1 MRKRWLAVAIATTL
15 TFTSIVPSQYLH
27 AALDPNYAKSELAV
41 SSGTR
46 EKQALTNNLVEDSL
60 YQEEEDVTIIV
71 ELEDQSILD
80 RYGNGNGSSTYQSR
94 SYYADAESYL
104 DSDEAQ
110 LTSEEM
116 IQTQNQVAES
126 ITSMD
131 KARALTSEVLY
142 HYTTIMNGFAINV
155 KYGQLDDIKRMPG
168 IKTAYVVRTYELEP
182 DMTTSNGMIESEVAH
197 ALDYNG
203 EGMVVAILDTGL
215 DTAHEAFAVEGLTT
229 GLASAKIT
237 EDAVSQAKASNDVA
251 DGQYISAKVPF
262 AYDYADKDNDVI
274 PTAEAVEKYG
284 NDHGTHVAGTVAGN
298 SDTIQGVA
306 PQAQL
311 VIMKVFSD
319 AGKGASTEDIL
330 AGLEDAVKLHVD
342 TINMSLGSASGYS
355 IGEEEGVQE
364 VYDRI
369 VAAGINLAVSAGNSY
384 SATYN
389 NEAGGAFTSNPDTS
403 VVGSPSTYTAS
414 TSVAS
419 CINTHYYAHYF
430 KLSEQVFGY
439 SETAVGSQP
448 TLAGLDTSAEGDG
461 TVYDYVVVP
470 NVGDVADY
478 EGVDVAGKI
487 AVVNR
492 GSISFNDKVVNAASG
507 GAIAV
512 VVANNQD
519 GTINM
524 AIEDY
529 TIPAVAVT
537 KVQGEELKKADNK
550 IITICKDMGH
560 FASDD
565 AKKMSDFSSYGVTP
579 DLKLKPEIT
588 APGEN
593 IYSSLPFNDSYGSMS
608 GTSMAAPHIAGT
620 FALVKQYITE
630 ESLAAV
636 RGGSAELANQL
647 LMSTAVPLKD
657 ENGVYYSPR
666 KQGSGLV
673 NIGNAVTTPA
683 YLYVDDKRI
692 NYRPKLDLKD
702 SVRGEYEAEF
712 VVQSATGAAI
722 TYKLDAATLTETA
735 YIKKGIEKKD
745 KSYILE
751 QSQDI
756 SNMVSIEYTVGGVV
770 SDTVTVEAGSSAT
783 VHVKITLLDDAKS
796 YIDNTF
802 ENGEFVDG
810 FIFLTSDEGNEA
822 LSLPFMGYY
831 GDWAKAPIMD
841 NSTIYDNYWYGTG
854 DNDLYQQTVGYLLAD
869 EGSHLLGVNPYDEN
883 AYYLLDNGFNV
894 YSYPSYYKYAMLQL
908 DPNKIAI
915 SPNDD
920 GYNDDLYGMQFSLL
934 RNARTITSKVIDSN
948 QKVVYENGWEF
959 ETKTAY
965 YSGISAMNPSFDKL
979 VWTPETIKNNDVY
992 TYTISGTLDYEGSE
1006 RNVKNSISYPITIDI
1021 ENPTLKNLK
1030 IVKEDGK
1037 VYATFDVT
1045 DNQYVA
1051 FAGLYDLTGGS
1062 ITVTDPTDGES
1073 YDVGELVN
1081 EPTKAATT
1089 AMKLELTDYVA
1100 ATKDNFVIR
1109 LCDYAGNEKAFT
1121 CTQAGVVLGSSSGGS
1136 EGGGTTPG
1144 VPDPKPGN
1152 ELYETT
1158 IKIETQSETTEIKPA
1173 DMKEALENKDITAI
1187 TVIVTQKEAGNIIK
1201 LTKETLDAIATAG
1214 KDLTILIKDVNGT
1227 VVGTWTFKASE
1238 VKNVAGL
1245 YDDIILNIQ
1254 STTVAEA
1261 KQADPSIS
1269 KIFGDASVKGIYV
1282 DLGQKQ
1288 ALVTEG
1294 KLSVS
1299 FANVEGIS
1307 KGSRVYIYRVNEK
1320 TGKLETIVGG
1330 YSQYVDS
1337 DGIVTFPVLDGGK
1350 YVVLTAKADS
1360 KQITSLQSQI
1370 TVKPKNKTVKKGK
1383 STSVAVDLPACLQV
1397 VTNLTDKTTS
1407 ESVGA
1412 VTITYKTSNKEVATV
1427 NKNGTITAKKKG
1439 TVTVTATITLYN
1451 GKKNTVK
1458 MKITVK

>member
-41 SSGTR
+41 SSGTK
-46 EKQALTNNLVEDSL
+46 EKQTLSSNLVEDGL
-60 YQEEEDVTIIV
+60 YQEDEEVTIIV
-71 ELEDQSILD
+71 ELEDHSLLD
-80 RYGNGNGSSTYQSR
+80 RFDNSSSTYQTR
-94 SYYADAESYL
+94 SYYADAKSYL

-116 IQTQNQVAES
+116 IQTQNQVAGS
-126 ITSMD
+126 IKSMD
-131 KARALTSEVLY
+131 KTRTSTSEVLY
-142 HYTTIMNGFAINV
+142 NYTTVMNGFAMNV
-155 KYGQLDDIKRMPG
+155 KYGQFEDIKKMPG
-168 IKTAYVVRTYELEP
+168 VKTAYVARTYEIEP

-215 DTAHEAFAVEGLTT
+215 DTAHEAFAVEGLSAE
-229 GLASAKIT
+229 GLASARIT
-237 EDAVSQAKASNDVA
+237 EEVVSNAKATDNVA

-262 AYDYADKDNDVI
+262 AYDYADKDNEVT
-274 PTAEAVEKYG
+274 PSLEAVEVYN

-355 IGEEEGVQE
+355 VGEEEGIQE

-369 VAAGINLAVSAGNSY
+369 IASGINLAVSAGNNY

-389 NEAGGAFTSNPDTS
+389 NEAGGAYTSNPDTS

-448 TLAGLDTSAEGDG
+448 TLAGLDTNTTGDG

-470 NVGDVADY
+470 NNGDIADY
-478 EGVDVAGKI
+478 KGIDVAGKI

-492 GSISFNDKVVNAASG
+492 GSISFNDKVVYAASG

-529 TIPAVAVT
+529 TIPAVSVT
-537 KVQGEELKKADNK
+537 KVQGDELKTADDK
-550 IITICKDMGH
+550 TITIFSDMGH
-560 FASDD
+560 FASND
-565 AKKMSDFSSYGVTP
+565 AKKMSDFSSPGVTP

-593 IYSSLPFNDSYGSMS
+593 IYSSLPFNNSYGSMS

-620 FALVKQYITE
+620 FALVKQYITT

-647 LMSTAVPLKD
+647 LMSTAAPLKD

-683 YLYVDDKRI
+683 YLYVDDQSI

-702 SVRGEYEAEF
+702 SVTGEYEADF

-722 TYKLDAATLTETA
+722 TYKLDAVTLTETA
-735 YIKKGIEKKD
+735 VNG
-745 KSYILE
+745 YILE

-756 SNMVSIEYTVGGVV
+756 SNMVSIEYTVDGVT
-770 SDTVTVEAGSSAT
+770 SDTVTVEAGSSAP

-796 YIDNTF
+796 YIDTTF

-810 FIFLTSDEGNEA
+810 FIFLTSDEGNKA

-841 NSTIYDNYWYGTG
+841 NSTIYDNYLYGTG
-854 DNDLYQQTVGYLLAD
+854 DNELYQQSVGYLLAD
-869 EGSHLLGVNPYDEN
+869 EGTHLLGVNPYDDM
-883 AYYLLDNGFNV
+883 AYYLLGNGLSA
-894 YSYPSYYKYAMLQL
+894 YSYPSYYRNAMLQL

-915 SPNDD
+915 SPNGD
-920 GYNDDLYGMQFSLL
+920 GYNDELYGTQFSLL
-934 RNARTITSKVIDSN
+934 RNARTITSKVTDSS

-959 ETKTAY
+959 ETKTTY
-965 YSGISAMNPSFDKL
+965 YSGILAMNPSFDKL
-979 VWTPETIKNNDVY
+979 VWTPKTIKNNDVY
-992 TYTISGTLDYEGSE
+992 TYTISGTLDYEGTE

-1030 IVKEDGK
+1030 IVKEEGK
-1037 VYATFDVT
+1037 VYATFDVA

-1051 FAGLYDLTGGS
+1051 FAGLYDLTGDS
-1062 ITVTDPTDGES
+1062 ITVTDPVDGE
-1073 YDVGELVN
+1073 YAVGELVN

-1089 AMKLELTDYVA
+1089 AMKLELTDYFA

-1121 CTQAGVVLGSSSGGS
+1121 CTQAGEVLGSSSGGS
-1136 EGGGTTPG
+1136 EGGGTVPG
-1144 VPDPKPGN
+1144 VPDPKPDN
-1152 ELYETT
+1152 DLDKET
-1158 IKIETQSETTEIKPA
+1158 IEIETKSEVTEIKPA
-1173 DMKEALENKDITAI
+1173 DIKDALENKDITAI
-1187 TVIVTQKEAGNIIK
+1187 TVVVTQKEASNIIK
-1201 LTKETLDAIATAG
+1201 ITKETLDVIATAN
-1214 KDLTILIKDVNGT
+1214 KDLTIIIKDTNGK

-1238 VKNVAGL
+1238 VKNVEGL

-1254 STTVAEA
+1254 SKTVAEA
-1261 KQADPSIS
+1261 KQADPTIS

-1282 DLGQKQ
+1282 ELGQKQ
-1288 ALVTEG
+1288 ALVVEG

-1299 FANVEGIS
+1299 FAGVEGIS
-1307 KGSRVYIYRVNEK
+1307 KGSRIYIYRVNEK
-1320 TGKLETIVGG
+1320 TRKLETIVGG

-1337 DGIVTFPVLDGGK
+1337 DGMVTFPVLEGGK
-1350 YVVLTAKADS
+1350 YVVLIAKADS
-1360 KQITSLQSQI
+1360 KHITSLQSQI
-1370 TVKPKNKTVKKGK
+1370 TVKAKNKTVKKGK
-1383 STSVAVDLPACLQV
+1383 STSVVVELPACLQV
-1397 VTNLTDKTTS
+1397 VTKLTDKTTS
-1407 ESVGA
+1407 KGVGA

-1427 NKNGTITAKKKG
+1427 NKNGTIKAKKKG
-1439 TVTVTATITLYN
+1439 TATVTATITLYN
-1451 GKKNTVK
+1451 GKKKTVK

>member
-15 TFTSIVPSQYLH
+15 MFTSIVPSQYLH
-27 AALDPNYAKSELAV
+27 AALDPNYAKSELEV
-41 SSGTR
+41 SSGTK
-46 EKQALTNNLVEDSL
+46 EKQTLSNNLVEDSL
-60 YQEEEDVTIIV
+60 YQEDEEVTIIV
-71 ELEDQSILD
+71 ELEDHSLLD
-80 RYGNGNGSSTYQSR
+80 RYGNGSSTYQTR
-94 SYYADAESYL
+94 SYYADAKSYL

-116 IQTQNQVAES
+116 IQTQNQVATS
-126 ITSMD
+126 IKSMD
-131 KARALTSEVLY
+131 KTRTSASEVLY
-142 HYTTIMNGFAINV
+142 HYTTVMNGFAMNV
-155 KYGQLDDIKRMPG
+155 KYGQLEDIKKMPG
-168 IKTAYVVRTYELEP
+168 VKTAYVARTYEIEP

-215 DTAHEAFAVEGLTT
+215 DTAHEAFAVEGLSAE

-237 EDAVSQAKASNDVA
+237 EEVVTNAKATDNVA

-262 AYDYADKDNDVI
+262 AYDYADKDNEVT
-274 PTAEAVEKYG
+274 PSVEAVEVYS
-284 NDHGTHVAGTVAGN
+284 NDHGTHVASTVAGN
-298 SDTIQGVA
+298 STTIQGVA

-355 IGEEEGVQE
+355 VGEEEGVQE

-369 VAAGINLAVSAGNSY
+369 VAAGINLAVSAGNNY

-448 TLAGLDTSAEGDG
+448 TLAGLDTNTTGDG
-461 TVYDYVVVP
+461 TIYDYVVVP

-487 AVVNR
+487 AVINR
-492 GSISFNDKVVNAASG
+492 GSISFNDKVVYAASG

-512 VVANNQD
+512 VVANNVD

-529 TIPAVAVT
+529 TIPAVSVT
-537 KVQGEELKKADNK
+537 KVQGDELKNADDK
-550 IITICKDMGH
+550 TITICSDMGH

-565 AKKMSDFSSYGVTP
+565 AKKMSDFSSPGVTP

-593 IYSSLPFNDSYGSMS
+593 IYSSLPFNNSYGSMS

-630 ESLAAV
+630 ESLASIG
-636 RGGSAELANQL
+636 GGSAELANQL
-647 LMSTAVPLKD
+647 LMSTAAPLKD

-683 YLYVDDKRI
+683 YLYVDDQSI

-702 SVRGEYEAEF
+702 SVTGEYEADF
-712 VVQSATGAAI
+712 IVQSATGAAI

-735 YIKKGIEKKD
+735 DEYG
-745 KSYILE
+745 YILE

-756 SNMVSIEYTVGGVV
+756 SNMVAIEYTVDGVP

-796 YIDNTF
+796 YLDNTF

-810 FIFLTSDEGNEA
+810 FIFLTSDEGNEG

-841 NSTIYDNYWYGTG
+841 NSTIYDNYLYGTG
-854 DNDLYQQTVGYLLAD
+854 DNELYQQSVGYLLAD
-869 EGSHLLGVNPYDEN
+869 GGSHLLGVNPYDDM
-883 AYYLLDNGFNV
+883 AYYLLGNG
-894 YSYPSYYKYAMLQL
+894 YSAHSYPRYYKYYMLQL

-915 SPNDD
+915 SPNGD

-934 RNARTITSKVIDSN
+934 RNARTITSNVTDSS
-948 QKVVYENGWEF
+948 QKIVYENGWGF
-959 ETKTAY
+959 ETKTTY

-992 TYTISGTLDYEGSE
+992 TYTISGTLDYEGSD
-1006 RNVKNSISYPITIDI
+1006 RNVKNSISYPITIDT
-1021 ENPTLKNLK
+1021 ENPILKNLK

-1037 VYATFDVT
+1037 VFATFDAT

-1051 FAGLYDLTGGS
+1051 YAGLYDLTGDS
-1062 ITVTDPTDGES
+1062 ITVTDPVDGE
-1073 YDVGELVN
+1073 YAVGDLVN

-1089 AMKLELTDYVA
+1089 AMKLELTDYFS

-1121 CTQAGVVLGSSSGGS
+1121 CTQAGTVLGSSSGGS

-1152 ELYETT
+1152 DLDKGT
-1158 IKIETQSETTEIKPA
+1158 IEIETKSEVTEIKPA
-1173 DMKEALENKDITAI
+1173 DMKDALENKDISVI
-1187 TVIVTQKEAGNIIK
+1187 TVVVTQKEASNIIK
-1201 LTKETLDAIATAG
+1201 LTKETLDAIATAN
-1214 KDLTILIKDVNGT
+1214 KDLIIIIKDVNGK

-1238 VKNVAGL
+1238 VKNVEGL

-1261 KQADPSIS
+1261 KQADPTIS

-1282 DLGQKQ
+1282 NLGQKQ
-1288 ALVTEG
+1288 ALVAEG

-1299 FANVEGIS
+1299 FAGVEGIS

-1337 DGIVTFPVLDGGK
+1337 DGMVSFPVLDGGK
-1350 YVVLTAKADS
+1350 YVILTAKAGS

-1383 STSVAVDLPACLQV
+1383 STSVVVDLPACLQV
-1397 VTNLTDKTTS
+1397 VTKLTDKTTS
-1407 ESVGA
+1407 EGVGA
-1412 VTITYKTSNKEVATV
+1412 VTITYKTSNKEVVTV

-1439 TVTVTATITLYN
+1439 TATVTATITLYN

>member
-27 AALDPNYAKSELAV
+27 AALDPNFAQSELGI
-41 SSGTR
+41 SSGTK
-46 EKQALTNNLVEDSL
+46 EKQALTKNLVEDSL
-60 YQEEEDVTIIV
+60 YQEDDEVTIIV
-71 ELEDQSILD
+71 ELEEYSLLD
-80 RYGNGNGSSTYQSR
+80 RYNNSISTYQAR
-94 SYYADAESYL
+94 SYYSDTRSYL
-104 DSDEAQ
+104 ESDEAQ

-116 IQTQNQVAES
+116 IQAQNQVAG
-126 ITSMD
+126 IIKGTD
-131 KARALTSEVLY
+131 KARTLASDVLY
-142 HYTTIMNGFAINV
+142 HYTTVLNGFAMNV
-155 KYGQLDDIKRMPG
+155 KYGQLADIKKMPEV
-168 IKTAYVVRTYELEP
+168 KTAYVARTYELEP
-182 DMTTSNGMIESEVAH
+182 DMTTSNEMIESEVAH

-215 DTAHEAFAVEGLTT
+215 DTAHEAFAVDGLTT
-229 GLASAKIT
+229 GLSSAKIT
-237 EDAVSQAKASNDVA
+237 EDVVTNAKVKNDVA

-262 AYDYADKDNDVI
+262 AYDYADKDNEVT
-274 PTAEAVEKYG
+274 PSAEAVEVYG

-298 SDTIQGVA
+298 SITIQGVA

-319 AGKGASTEDIL
+319 TGKGASTEDIL
-330 AGLEDAVKLHVD
+330 AGLEDAVKLQVD

-369 VAAGINLAVSAGNSY
+369 VAAGINLAVSAGNNY

-403 VVGSPSTYTAS
+403 VVGSPSTYNAS

-439 SETAVGSQP
+439 SETAIGSQP
-448 TLAGLDTSAEGDG
+448 TLIELDTDRIGVG
-461 TVYDYVVVP
+461 TAYDYVVVP
-470 NVGDVADY
+470 NVGDVEDY
-478 EGVDVAGKI
+478 EGVDVEGKI

-529 TIPAVAVT
+529 IIPAVSVT
-537 KVQGEELKKADNK
+537 KVQGDELKKADVK
-550 IITICKDMGH
+550 SITICKDMGH
-560 FASDD
+560 FESKD
-565 AKKMSDFSSYGVTP
+565 AKKMSDFSSLGVTP

-593 IYSSLPFNDSYGSMS
+593 IYSSLPFNNSYGSMS

-620 FALVKQYITE
+620 FALVKQYIKE

-636 RGGSAELANQL
+636 KGGSAELANQL
-647 LMSTAVPLKD
+647 LMSTAMPLKD

-673 NIGNAVTTPA
+673 NVGNAVTTPA
-683 YLYVDDKRI
+683 YLYVDDQTI
-692 NYRPKLDLKD
+692 NFRPKLDLKD
-702 SVRGEYEAEF
+702 SVTGEYESEF
-712 VVQSATGAAI
+712 IVQSATGAAI

-735 YIKKGIEKKD
+735 YQSNKI
-745 KSYILE
+745 SYILE

-756 SNMVSIEYTVGGVV
+756 SSMVAIEYTVDGVI

-783 VHVKITLLDDAKS
+783 VHVKITLLDEVKS
-796 YIDNTF
+796 YIDTIF
-802 ENGEFVDG
+802 ENGEFVEG
-810 FIFLTSDEGNEA
+810 FIFLTSEEGNEA
-822 LSLPFMGYY
+822 LSLPFMGFY
-831 GDWAKAPIMD
+831 GEWAKAPLMD

-854 DNDLYQQTVGYLLAD
+854 DNDLYQQAVSYLLAD
-869 EGSHLLGVNPYDEN
+869 KGSHLLGVNPYDDN
-883 AYYLLDNGFNV
+883 AYFLLGNGYNV
-894 YSYPSYYKYAMLQL
+894 YSYPNYYKNYMLQL

-915 SPNDD
+915 SPNGD
-920 GYNDDLYGMQFSLL
+920 GYNDDLYGTKFSLL
-934 RNARTITSKVIDSN
+934 RNARTITSTIKDSN
-948 QKVVYENGWEF
+948 QKIVYENGWDF
-959 ETKTAY
+959 ETKTTY
-965 YSGISAMNPSFDKL
+965 YSGISAMNSSFDKL
-979 VWTPETIKNNDVY
+979 VWTPETVKNNDVY
-992 TYTISGTLDYEGSE
+992 TYTISGALDYEGSE
-1006 RNVKNSISYPITIDI
+1006 RNIKNSISFPITIDI
-1021 ENPTLKNLK
+1021 ENPALKNLK
-1030 IVKEDGK
+1030 IVKEEDK

-1051 FAGLYDLTGGS
+1051 FAGLYDLTGES
-1062 ITVTDPTDGES
+1062 ITVTDSSDGEI
-1073 YDVGELVN
+1073 YTVGELVN
-1081 EPTKAATT
+1081 ETMKAATT

-1100 ATKDNFVIR
+1100 TTKDNFIVR

-1121 CTQAGVVLGSSSGGS
+1121 CTQAGTVVDSSSGGS

-1144 VPDPKPGN
+1144 VPDPKPDYDLD
-1152 ELYETT
+1152 EET
-1158 IKIETQSETTEIKPA
+1158 IEIEAKSEVTEIKPA
-1173 DMKEALENKDITAI
+1173 DMKEALENKNVTEITI
-1187 TVIVTQKEAGNIIK
+1187 VITQKEASNIIN
-1201 LTKETLDAIATAG
+1201 LTKESLEAIANAG
-1214 KDLTILIKDVNGT
+1214 KNLTILIKDVNGK
-1227 VVGTWTFKASE
+1227 VVGTWSFKASE

-1245 YDDIILNIQ
+1245 YEDIILNVQ
-1254 STTVAEA
+1254 LTTVTEA
-1261 KQADPSIS
+1261 KQADPTIS
-1269 KIFGDASVKGIYV
+1269 KIFGDANVNGIYV
-1282 DLGQKQ
+1282 SLGQKESLI
-1288 ALVTEG
+1288 AEG
-1294 KLSVS
+1294 RLSVS
-1299 FANVEGIS
+1299 YATVEGIS
-1307 KGSRVYIYRVNEK
+1307 RGSRVYIYRVNEK
-1320 TGKLETIVGG
+1320 TNKLETIVGG

-1337 DGIVTFPVLDGGK
+1337 NGTVTFPVLDGGK
-1350 YVVLTAKADS
+1350 YVILTAKANS

-1370 TVKPKNKTVKKGK
+1370 TVKPVNKIVKKGK
-1383 STSVAVDLPACLQV
+1383 TTKIVVDLPACLQV
-1397 VTNLTDKTTS
+1397 VTKLTDKTTS
-1407 ESVGA
+1407 EGVGA
-1412 VTITYKTSNKEVATV
+1412 VTITYKISNKEVATV

-1439 TVTVTATITLYN
+1439 TTTVTATITLYN

-1458 MKITVK
+1458 MKITVQ

>member
-27 AALDPNYAKSELAV
+27 AALDPNYAKSELAL

-46 EKQALTNNLVEDSL
+46 EKQTLSNNLVEDSL
-60 YQEEEDVTIIV
+60 YQEDENVTIIV
-71 ELEDQSILD
+71 ELEDHSLLD
-80 RYGNGNGSSTYQSR
+80 RYGNGSSTYQTR
-94 SYYADAESYL
+94 SYYADAKSYL

-110 LTSEEM
+110 LTSKEM
-116 IQTQNQVAES
+116 IQTQNQVAGS
-126 ITSMD
+126 IKSMVKIRTS
-131 KARALTSEVLY
+131 ASEVLY
-142 HYTTIMNGFAINV
+142 HYTTVMNGFAINV
-155 KYGQLDDIKRMPG
+155 KYGQLDDIKKMPG
-168 IKTAYVVRTYELEP
+168 VKTAYVARTYELEP

-215 DTAHEAFAVEGLTT
+215 DTAHEAFAVERLTT

-237 EDAVSQAKASNDVA
+237 EDAVSKAKATDNVA

-262 AYDYADKDNDVI
+262 AYDYADKDNEVT
-274 PTAEAVEKYG
+274 PSVEAVEVYG

-298 SDTIQGVA
+298 SDKIQGVA

-342 TINMSLGSASGYS
+342 AINMSLGSASGYS
-355 IGEEEGVQE
+355 IGEEGVQE
-364 VYDRI
+364 VYERI
-369 VAAGINLAVSAGNSY
+369 AEAGINLAVSAGNSY

-389 NEAGGAFTSNPDTS
+389 NEAGGAYTANPDTS
-403 VVGSPSTYTAS
+403 VVGSPSTYNAS

-430 KLSEQVFGY
+430 KLLEKIFGY

-448 TLAGLDTSAEGDG
+448 TLTGLDTSAEGDG
-461 TVYDYVVVP
+461 TVYDYVMVP

-478 EGVDVAGKI
+478 EGVDVDGKI
-487 AVVNR
+487 AVVSR

-524 AIEDY
+524 AINDY
-529 TIPAVAVT
+529 TIPAVSVT
-537 KVQGEELKKADNK
+537 NVQGNELKNADVK
-550 IITICKDMGH
+550 IITICSDMGH
-560 FASDD
+560 FASND
-565 AKKMSDFSSYGVTP
+565 AKKMSDFSSTGVTP

-593 IYSSLPFNDSYGSMS
+593 IYSSLPFHDSYGSMS

-620 FALVKQYITE
+620 FALVKQYITK
-630 ESLAAV
+630 ESLTIV
-636 RGGSAELANQL
+636 KGGSAELANQL

-657 ENGVYYSPR
+657 GKGVYYSPR

-673 NIGNAVTTPA
+673 NVGNAVTTPA
-683 YLYVDDKRI
+683 YLYVDDQGI
-692 NYRPKLDLKD
+692 NYRPKLDIKD
-702 SVRGEYEAEF
+702 SVTGEYKAEF

-722 TYKLDAATLTETA
+722 TYKLNAATLTETA
-735 YIKKGIEKKD
+735 DEYG
-745 KSYILE
+745 YILE
-751 QSQDI
+751 RSQDI
-756 SNMVSIEYTVGGVV
+756 SNMVSIKYTVDGVV

-783 VHVKITLLDDAKS
+783 VQVKITLLDDAKS

-841 NSTIYDNYWYGTG
+841 NSTIYDNYLYGTG
-854 DNDLYQQTVGYLLAD
+854 DNKLYQQSVGYLLAD
-869 EGSHLLGVNPYDEN
+869 GGSHLLGVNPYDDM
-883 AYYLLDNGFNV
+883 AYYLLGNG
-894 YSYPSYYKYAMLQL
+894 YSAHSYPSYYRNYMLQL

-915 SPNDD
+915 SPNGD
-920 GYNDDLYGMQFSLL
+920 GYNDDLYGTQFSLL
-934 RNARTITSKVIDSN
+934 RNARTITSKVTDSN

-959 ETKTAY
+959 EAKTTY

-979 VWTPETIKNNDVY
+979 VWTPETLKNNDVY

-1006 RNVKNSISYPITIDI
+1006 RNVKNSISFPITIDI

-1037 VYATFDVT
+1037 VYATFDAT

-1051 FAGLYDLTGGS
+1051 FAGLYNLTGDS
-1062 ITVTDPTDGES
+1062 ITVTNPTDGES
-1073 YDVGELVN
+1073 YTVGELVN

-1089 AMKLELTDYVA
+1089 TLKLELTDYFA

-1121 CTQAGVVLGSSSGGS
+1121 CTQAGTVIGSSSGGS
-1136 EGGGTTPG
+1136 AGGGTTPG
-1144 VPDPKPGN
+1144 VPDPKPDN
-1152 ELYETT
+1152 DLDKET
-1158 IKIETQSETTEIKPA
+1158 IEIETKSEVTEIKPA
-1173 DMKEALENKDITAI
+1173 DIKEALDNKDVTEI
-1187 TVIVTQKEAGNIIK
+1187 TVVVTQKEAHNIIK
-1201 LTKETLDAIATAG
+1201 LTKELLDAIAAVG
-1214 KDLTILIKDVNGT
+1214 KDLTILIKDVNGK

-1238 VKNVAGL
+1238 VKNVSGL
-1245 YDDIILNIQ
+1245 YDDITLNIQ
-1254 STTVAEA
+1254 TTTVTEA
-1261 KQADPSIS
+1261 KKADPTIS

-1288 ALVTEG
+1288 ALVAEG

-1299 FANVEGIS
+1299 FASVEGIS
-1307 KGSRVYIYRVNEK
+1307 KGSRVYIYHVNEK
-1320 TGKLETIVGG
+1320 TGKLGTIVGG

-1337 DGIVTFPVLDGGK
+1337 DGMVTFPVLDGGK
-1350 YVVLTAKADS
+1350 YVILTAKADS

-1370 TVKPKNKTVKKGK
+1370 TVKPKNKTVQKGK
-1383 STSVAVDLPACLQV
+1383 STSVVVDLPVCLQV
-1397 VTNLTDKTTS
+1397 VTKLTDKTTS
-1407 ESVGA
+1407 DGVGA
-1412 VTITYKTSNKEVATV
+1412 VTITYKISNKEVATV

-1439 TVTVTATITLYN
+1439 TATATIILYN

>member
-27 AALDPNYAKSELAV
+27 AALDPNYAKNELAV

-46 EKQALTNNLVEDSL
+46 EKQTLSKNLVEDSL
-60 YQEEEDVTIIV
+60 YQEDEDVTIIV
-71 ELEDQSILD
+71 ELEDHSLLD
-80 RYGNGNGSSTYQSR
+80 RYGNGSSTYQTR
-94 SYYADAESYL
+94 SYYADAKSYL

-110 LTSEEM
+110 LTSKEM
-116 IQTQNQVAES
+116 IQTQNQVAGS
-126 ITSMD
+126 IKSMNKIRTS
-131 KARALTSEVLY
+131 ASEVLY
-142 HYTTIMNGFAINV
+142 HYTTVMNGFAISV
-155 KYGQLDDIKRMPG
+155 KYGQLDDIKKMPG
-168 IKTAYVVRTYELEP
+168 VKTAYVARTYELEP
-182 DMTTSNGMIESEVAH
+182 DMTTSNKMIESEVAH

-215 DTAHEAFAVEGLTT
+215 DTAHKAFHVEGLTT
-229 GLASAKIT
+229 KGLASAKIT
-237 EDAVSQAKASNDVA
+237 EDAVSKAKATDNVA

-262 AYDYADKDNDVI
+262 AYDYADKDNEVT
-274 PTAEAVEKYG
+274 PSVEAVEAYG

-298 SDTIQGVA
+298 SDKIQGVA

-319 AGKGASTEDIL
+319 AGKGASTENIL

-342 TINMSLGSASGYS
+342 AINMSLGSASGYS

-369 VAAGINLAVSAGNSY
+369 VATGINLAVSAGNSY
-384 SATYN
+384 SATRN
-389 NEAGGAFTSNPDTS
+389 NEAGGAYTANPDTS
-403 VVGSPSTYTAS
+403 VVGSPSTYNAS

-430 KLSEQVFGY
+430 KLLGKIFGY

-448 TLAGLDTSAEGDG
+448 TLTGLDTSENGDG
-461 TVYDYVVVP
+461 TVYDYVMVP

-478 EGVDVAGKI
+478 EGVDVDGKI
-487 AVVNR
+487 AVVSR

-524 AIEDY
+524 AINDY

-537 KVQGEELKKADNK
+537 KVQGNELKNADVK
-550 IITICKDMGH
+550 TITICSDMGN

-565 AKKMSDFSSYGVTP
+565 AKKMSGFSSFGVTP

-593 IYSSLPFNDSYGSMS
+593 IYSSLPFKDSYGSMS

-630 ESLAAV
+630 KSLTTV
-636 RGGSAELANQL
+636 KGGSAELANQL

-657 ENGVYYSPR
+657 EKGVYYSPR

-673 NIGNAVTTPA
+673 NVGNAVTTPA
-683 YLYVDDKRI
+683 YLYVDDQTI
-692 NYRPKLDLKD
+692 NYRPKLDIKD
-702 SVRGEYEAEF
+702 SVTGDYEAGF

-722 TYKLDAATLTETA
+722 TYKFNAVTLTETA
-735 YIKKGIEKKD
+735 EDG
-745 KSYILE
+745 YILE
-751 QSQDI
+751 QSRDI
-756 SNMVSIEYTVGGVV
+756 SNMVSIEYTVDGVV
-770 SDTVTVEAGSSAT
+770 SDAVTVEAGSSAT
-783 VHVKITLLDDAKS
+783 VQVKITLSDDAKS

-810 FIFLTSDEGNEA
+810 FIFLTSDEGDEA

-854 DNDLYQQTVGYLLAD
+854 DNELYQQSVGYLLAD
-869 EGSHLLGVNPYDEN
+869 GGSHLLGVNPYDDM
-883 AYYLLDNGFNV
+883 AYYLLGNGYSV
-894 YSYPSYYKYAMLQL
+894 YSYPSYYKKAMLQL

-915 SPNDD
+915 SPNGD

-934 RNARTITSKVIDSN
+934 RNARTITSKVTDSN
-948 QKVVYENGWEF
+948 QKVVYENVWEF
-959 ETKTAY
+959 ETKTTY
-965 YSGISAMNPSFDKL
+965 YSGLSAMNPSFDKL

-992 TYTISGTLDYEGSE
+992 TYTISGTLDYKGSE
-1006 RNVKNSISYPITIDI
+1006 RNEKNSISFPITIDI

-1037 VYATFDVT
+1037 VYATFDAT

-1051 FAGLYDLTGGS
+1051 FAGLYDLTGDS
-1062 ITVTDPTDGES
+1062 ITVTNPTDGKS
-1073 YDVGELVN
+1073 YTVGELVN

-1089 AMKLELTDYVA
+1089 TLKLELTDYFA

-1109 LCDYAGNEKAFT
+1109 LCDYAGNEKDFT
-1121 CTQAGVVLGSSSGGS
+1121 CTQAGTVIGSSSGGS
-1136 EGGGTTPG
+1136 AGGGTTPG
-1144 VPDPKPGN
+1144 VPDPKPDN
-1152 ELYETT
+1152 DLDKKT
-1158 IKIETQSETTEIKPA
+1158 IEIETKSEVTEIKPA
-1173 DMKEALENKDITAI
+1173 DIKEVLDNKDVTEI
-1187 TVIVTQKEAGNIIK
+1187 TVVVTQKEASNIIK
-1201 LTKETLDAIATAG
+1201 LTKELLDVIAAAG
-1214 KDLTILIKDVNGT
+1214 KDLTILIKDVNGK

-1238 VKNVAGL
+1238 VKNVSGL
-1245 YDDIILNIQ
+1245 YDDITLNIQ
-1254 STTVAEA
+1254 TTTVTEA
-1261 KQADPSIS
+1261 KKADPTIG

-1288 ALVTEG
+1288 ALVAEG
-1294 KLSVS
+1294 KLTIS

-1330 YSQYVDS
+1330 YSQYADS
-1337 DGIVTFPVLDGGK
+1337 DGMVTFPVLDGGK
-1350 YVVLTAKADS
+1350 YVILTAKADS
-1360 KQITSLQSQI
+1360 KQITSLQSQM
-1370 TVKPKNKTVKKGK
+1370 TVKPKNKTIKKGK
-1383 STSVAVDLPACLQV
+1383 STSVVVDLPAYLQV
-1397 VTNLTDKTTS
+1397 VTKLTDKTTS
-1407 ESVGA
+1407 EGVGA
-1412 VTITYKTSNKEVATV
+1412 VTITYKTSNKEVITV

-1439 TVTVTATITLYN
+1439 TATVTATITLYN
-1451 GKKNTVK
+1451 GKKNTVR

>member
-15 TFTSIVPSQYLH
+15 SFTSIVPPQYLH
-27 AALDPNYAKSELAV
+27 AALDPNYAKSELTV

-46 EKQALTNNLVEDSL
+46 EKQALSNNTIEDSL
-60 YQEEEDVTIIV
+60 YQKDEDVTIIV
-71 ELEDQSILD
+71 ELDDRSLLD
-80 RYGNGNGSSTYQSR
+80 RYNNGNSTYQARSFSTDVR
-94 SYYADAESYL
+94 SYLE
-104 DSDEAQ
+104 SDEAQ
-110 LTSEEM
+110 LTNEEM
-116 IQTQNQVAES
+116 IQTQNQFASS
-126 ITSMD
+126 IKSMNKVRTTS
-131 KARALTSEVLY
+131 SEVLY
-142 HYTTIMNGFAINV
+142 HYTTVINGFAIKV
-155 KYGQLDDIKRMPG
+155 KYGQLKEIKEMPG
-168 IKTAYVVRTYELEP
+168 VKTAYVTRTYELEP

-215 DTAHEAFAVEGLTT
+215 DTAHEAFAEEGLTAE
-229 GLASAKIT
+229 GLSSAKIT
-237 EDAVSQAKASNDVA
+237 EDVVSQAKATNDVA

-262 AYDYADKDNDVI
+262 AYDYADKDNEVT
-274 PTAEAVEKYG
+274 PSVEAVEVYS

-298 SDTIQGVA
+298 STTIQGVA

-319 AGKGASTEDIL
+319 VGKGASTEDIL

-369 VAAGINLAVSAGNSY
+369 AAAGINLAVSAGNNY

-389 NEAGGAFTSNPDTS
+389 NEAGGAFASNPDTS
-403 VVGSPSTYTAS
+403 VVGSPSTYNAS

-419 CINTHYYAHYF
+419 CINTHYYSHYF
-430 KLSEQVFGY
+430 KLAEQVFDY

-448 TLAGLDTSAEGDG
+448 TLTGLDTAVDG
-461 TVYDYVVVP
+461 KGTMYDYVVVP
-470 NVGDVADY
+470 NAGDVVDY
-478 EGVDVAGKI
+478 EDVDVAGKI

-492 GSISFNDKVVNAASG
+492 GSISFNEKVVNAASG

-512 VVANNQD
+512 VVANNTD

-529 TIPAVAVT
+529 TIPAVSVT
-537 KVQGEELKKADNK
+537 KVQGAELNKAADKK
-550 IITICKDMGH
+550 ITIFSNVEH
-560 FASDD
+560 FASNN
-565 AKKMSDFSSYGVTP
+565 AKKMSDFSSPGVTP
-579 DLKLKPEIT
+579 DLRLKPEIT

-593 IYSSLPFNDSYGSMS
+593 IYSSLPFHNSYGSMS

-620 FALVKQYITE
+620 FALVKQYITK

-647 LMSTAVPLKD
+647 LMSTAMPLTD

-673 NIGNAVTTPA
+673 NVGNAVTTPA
-683 YLYVDDKRI
+683 YLYVDDQTI
-692 NYRPKLDLKD
+692 NYRPKLDIKD
-702 SVRGEYEAEF
+702 SITGEYEADF

-722 TYKLDAATLTETA
+722 TYNLDAVTLTETA
-735 YIKKGIEKKD
+735 D
-745 KSYILE
+745 KYGYILE

-756 SNMVSIEYTVGGVV
+756 SNMVAIEYTVDGVV
-770 SDTVTVEAGSSAT
+770 SDTVTVPAGGSAT
-783 VHVKITLLDDAKS
+783 VRVNITLLDAAKS
-796 YIDNTF
+796 YIDDTF

-810 FIFLTSDEGNEA
+810 FIFLTSDEGNKA
-822 LSLPFMGYY
+822 LSLPFMGFY

-854 DNDLYQQTVGYLLAD
+854 DNELYQQTVGYLLAD
-869 EGSHLLGVNPYDEN
+869 EGSHLLGVNPYDDW
-883 AYYLLDNGFNV
+883 AYTLLGNGLSV
-894 YSYPSYYKYAMLQL
+894 YSYPDYYRNYMLQL

-915 SPNDD
+915 SPNGD
-920 GYNDDLYGMQFSLL
+920 GYNDDLYGTQFSLL
-934 RNARTITSKVIDSN
+934 RNARTITSKVTDSS

-959 ETKTAY
+959 ETKTTY
-965 YSGISAMNPSFDKL
+965 YSAISAMNPSFDKL
-979 VWTPETIKNNDVY
+979 VWTPGTIKNNEVY
-992 TYTISGTLDYEGSE
+992 TYTVSGTLDYEGSE
-1006 RNVKNSISYPITIDI
+1006 RNVKNSISFPITIDI

-1030 IVKEDGK
+1030 IVKEADR

-1051 FAGLYDLTGGS
+1051 FAGLYDLTGKS
-1062 ITVTDPTDGES
+1062 ITVIDQAAGES
-1073 YDVGELVN
+1073 YTVGELVN

-1121 CTQAGVVLGSSSGGS
+1121 CTQAGVVIGSSSGGS

-1144 VPDPKPGN
+1144 VPDPKPDYD
-1152 ELYETT
+1152 LDKET
-1158 IKIETQSETTEIKPA
+1158 IVIEAKSEVTEIKPA
-1173 DMKEALENKDITAI
+1173 DLKETLENKDVTEI
-1187 TVIVTQKEAGNIIK
+1187 TVVVTQKETSNIIK
-1201 LTKETLDAIATAG
+1201 LTKETLDAIATAN
-1214 KDLTILIKDVNGT
+1214 KDLTIVIKDVDGK
-1227 VVGTWTFKASE
+1227 VVGTWTFKASD
-1238 VKNVAGL
+1238 VKNVSGL

-1254 STTVAEA
+1254 STTVTEA
-1261 KQADPSIS
+1261 KQADSTIS
-1269 KIFGDASVKGIYV
+1269 KIFGDASVNGIYV

-1288 ALVTEG
+1288 ALVAEG

-1299 FANVEGIS
+1299 FARVEGVN

-1350 YVVLTAKADS
+1350 YVILTTKADS

-1370 TVKPKNKTVKKGK
+1370 AVKVKNKTVNKGK
-1383 STSVAVDLPACLQV
+1383 STTVAVDLPSCLQV
-1397 VTNLTDKTTS
+1397 VSKLTDKTTS
-1407 ESVGA
+1407 EGVGA
-1412 VTITYKTSNKEVATV
+1412 VTISYKTSNKNVATV
-1427 NKNGTITAKKKG
+1427 NKSGKITAKKKG
-1439 TVTVTATITLYN
+1439 TTTITAVISLYS
-1451 GKKNTVK
+1451 GKQKIVK

>member
-27 AALDPNYAKSELAV
+27 AALDPNYAMSELAV

-46 EKQALTNNLVEDSL
+46 EKQTLSNNPIEDSL
-60 YQEEEDVTIIV
+60 YMEDEVVTIIV
-71 ELEDQSILD
+71 ELEEHSLLD
-80 RYGNGNGSSTYQSR
+80 RYDNGNSTYRSR
-94 SYYADAESYL
+94 SYYADAKSYL

-110 LTSEEM
+110 LTNKEM
-116 IQTQNQVAES
+116 IETQNQIAGS
-126 ITSMD
+126 IKSMN
-131 KARALTSEVLY
+131 KARTSKSDVLY
-142 HYTTIMNGFAINV
+142 HYTTVMNGFAIKV
-155 KYGQLDDIKRMPG
+155 KYGQLGDIKKMPG
-168 IKTAYVVRTYELEP
+168 VKTAYVARTYELEP

-197 ALDYNG
+197 ALNYNG

-215 DTAHEAFAVEGLTT
+215 DTAHEAFAIDGLTT
-229 GLASAKIT
+229 KGLSSAKIT
-237 EDAVSQAKASNDVA
+237 EDVVANAIATNDVA

-262 AYDYADKDNDVI
+262 AYDYADKDNEVT
-274 PTAEAVEKYG
+274 PSVEAVEVYA

-298 SDTIQGVA
+298 STTIQGVA

-319 AGKGASTEDIL
+319 TGKGASTESIL

-355 IGEEEGVQE
+355 VGEEDGVQQ

-369 VAAGINLAVSAGNSY
+369 VAAGINLAVSAGNNY

-403 VVGSPSTYTAS
+403 VVGSPSTYNAS

-430 KLSEQVFGY
+430 KLSEQEFGY

-448 TLAGLDTSAEGDG
+448 KLTELDTNTTGAG
-461 TVYDYVVVP
+461 TSYDYVVVP
-470 NVGDVADY
+470 NAGDVADY

-529 TIPAVAVT
+529 VIPAVSVT
-537 KVQGEELKKADNK
+537 KVQGDALKKADVK
-550 IITICKDMGH
+550 TITICKDMGH
-560 FASDD
+560 FASKD
-565 AKKMSDFSSYGVTP
+565 AKKMSDFSSPGVTP

-593 IYSSLPFNDSYGSMS
+593 IYSSLPFNNSYGSMS

-647 LMSTAVPLKD
+647 LMSTAIPLTD

-673 NIGNAVTTPA
+673 NVGNAVTTPA
-683 YLYVDDKRI
+683 YLYVDDQSI

-702 SVRGEYEAEF
+702 SVTGEYEADF
-712 VVQSATGAAI
+712 VVQSVTGAAI

-735 YIKKGIEKKD
+735 DSG
-745 KSYILE
+745 YILE

-756 SNMVSIEYTVGGVV
+756 SSMVAVEYTVDGVP
-770 SDTVTVEAGSSAT
+770 SDTVTVEAGSSAA
-783 VHVKITLLDDAKS
+783 VHVKITLLDDVKS

-802 ENGEFVDG
+802 ENGEFIDG

-822 LSLPFMGYY
+822 LSLPFMGFY
-831 GDWAKAPIMD
+831 GDWEKAPLMD

-854 DNDLYQQTVGYLLAD
+854 DNELYQQAVGYVLSD
-869 EGSHLLGVNPYDEN
+869 EGSHLLGVNPYDGM
-883 AYYLLDNGFNV
+883 AYFLLGNGYSV
-894 YSYPSYYKYAMLQL
+894 YSYPSYYKNAMLQL

-915 SPNDD
+915 SPNGD
-920 GYNDDLYGMQFSLL
+920 GYNDDLYGTQFSLL
-934 RNARTITSKVIDSN
+934 RNARTITSKVTDSS

-959 ETKTAY
+959 DTKTSY
-965 YSGISAMNPSFDKL
+965 YSGTSAMNPSFDKP
-979 VWTPETIKNNDVY
+979 VWTPKTIKNNDVY
-992 TYTISGTLDYEGSE
+992 TYTISGSLDYEGSE
-1006 RNVKNSISYPITIDI
+1006 RNVKNSISFPITIDI
-1021 ENPTLKNLK
+1021 ENPVLKNLK
-1030 IVKEDGK
+1030 IVKEDNK
-1037 VYATFDVT
+1037 VYATFNVT

-1051 FAGLYDLTGGS
+1051 YAGLYDLTGES
-1062 ITVTDPTDGES
+1062 ITVLDQIDGES
-1073 YDVGELVN
+1073 YAVGELIN
-1081 EPTKAATT
+1081 ESTKAATT
-1089 AMKLELTDYVA
+1089 TMKLELTDYVA

-1121 CTQAGVVLGSSSGGS
+1121 CTQAGVIIGSGSGGS
-1136 EGGGTTPG
+1136 GGGETTPE
-1144 VPDPKPGN
+1144 VPVPNPDYDLD
-1152 ELYETT
+1152 EET
-1158 IKIETQSETTEIKPA
+1158 IEIETMSEVTEIKPA
-1173 DMKEALENKDITAI
+1173 DLKGAIENKNVTEI
-1187 TVIVTQKEAGNIIK
+1187 TVVITQKEASNIIK
-1201 LTKETLDAIATAG
+1201 LTKESLEAIATAG
-1214 KDLTILIKDVNGT
+1214 KDLTILIKDVNDKI
-1227 VVGTWTFKASE
+1227 VGTWTFKASE

-1245 YDDIILNIQ
+1245 YDDIILNVQ
-1254 STTVAEA
+1254 STTVADA
-1261 KQADPSIS
+1261 KQADSTIS
-1269 KIFGDASVKGIYV
+1269 KIFGDANVNGIYV

-1288 ALVTEG
+1288 ALMVEG

-1299 FANVEGIS
+1299 FAGVEGAS
-1307 KGSRVYIYRVNEK
+1307 KGSRVYIYHVNEK
-1320 TGKLETIVGG
+1320 TNKLETIVGG
-1330 YSQYVDS
+1330 YSQYVDI
-1337 DGIVTFPVLDGGK
+1337 DGMVTIPVLDGGK
-1350 YVVLTAKADS
+1350 YVILTAKADS

-1383 STSVAVDLPACLQV
+1383 TTKVVVDLPACLQV
-1397 VTNLTDKTTS
+1397 VTKLTDKTTS
-1407 ESVGA
+1407 KDVGA

-1439 TVTVTATITLYN
+1439 TTTVTATITLYN